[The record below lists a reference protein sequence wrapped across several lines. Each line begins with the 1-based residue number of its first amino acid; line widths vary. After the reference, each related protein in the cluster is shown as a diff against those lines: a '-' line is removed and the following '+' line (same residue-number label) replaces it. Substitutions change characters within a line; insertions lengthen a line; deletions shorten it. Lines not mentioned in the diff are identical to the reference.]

1 MTQPQIIPASSVE
14 AKGALK
20 ALFEAFPA
28 DRGEGTLAVGT
39 YFIAIEGYSLKAIE
53 AAVKRIIRGEISDID
68 KRFLPTPAQFSNVV
82 AYCEKLYAPVEKRIA
97 LPAPGDVEPTEEEWA
112 RRKEHAREVRER
124 FGIKTE
130 AGETVTDRE
139 AVPQARLAE
148 LDRAVSAAATKLKAG
163 SFKLSPEA
171 LRTCI
176 ADPAEQYEAWLR
188 DQPNPTQHQASGPQS
203 ARRAG

>member
-1 MTQPQIIPASSVE
+1 MIQPQITPASSVE

-97 LPAPGDVEPTEEEWA
+97 LPAPGDIEPTEEEWA

-139 AVPQARLAE
+139 AVPEARLAE
-148 LDRAVSAAATKLKAG
+148 LDRAVAKVAAKIKAEG
-163 SFKLSPEA
+163 WPKLSAEA

-176 ADPAEQYEAWLR
+176 PDPSEQYDAWLKA
-188 DQPNPTQHQASGPQS
+188 QGEPTPSLTETNG
-203 ARRAG
+203 RRAA